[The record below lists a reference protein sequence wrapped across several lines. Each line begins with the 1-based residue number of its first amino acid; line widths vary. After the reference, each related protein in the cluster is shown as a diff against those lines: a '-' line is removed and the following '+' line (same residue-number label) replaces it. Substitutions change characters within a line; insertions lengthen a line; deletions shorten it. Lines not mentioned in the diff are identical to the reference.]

1 MAALY
6 VMGGALTVYKAGSL
20 LTGLVNE
27 AAGRLEQESN
37 RDAYGAAMLA
47 AAPFRA
53 IKKPAGAEG
62 IRKAGGRR
70 LPAQCKRCGN
80 PASRA
85 EILRGPGPGVR

>member
-6 VMGGALTVYKAGSL
+6 VMGGAWTVYKAGSL

-53 IKKPAGAEG
+53 IKNRLEQKVSGKLEEKITGAGKDVG
-62 IRKAGGRR
+62 TGF
-70 LPAQCKRCGN
+70 
-80 PASRA
+80 RA